1 MAISEK
7 KREREHKINFAGK
20 SLCSDIGSDPFC
32 HYEKTKLLVLTPNQA
47 RPLLL
52 LLGRSWPQKTVVN
65 LSKPAEQSLESER
78 GAINQILHGISDRFL
93 GEQ

>member
-7 KREREHKINFAGK
+7 RERGSTK
-20 SLCSDIGSDPFC
+20 SILQGRVFIPILEVI
-32 HYEKTKLLVLTPNQA
+32 HEKTKLLVLTPNQA

-65 LSKPAEQSLESER
+65 LSKPAEMSLESEQ

-93 GEQ
+93 REQ

>member
-7 KREREHKINFAGK
+7 KERESTK
-20 SLCSDIGSDPFC
+20 SILQGRVFIPILEVIPFC
-32 HYEKTKLLVLTPNQA
+32 HNEKTKLLVLTPNQA

-93 GEQ
+93 REQ

>member
-1 MAISEK
+1 MTISEK

-20 SLCSDIGSDPFC
+20 SLYSDIGSDPFC
-32 HYEKTKLLVLTPNQA
+32 HNEKTKLLVLTPNQA
-47 RPLLL
+47 RLLLL

-65 LSKPAEQSLESER
+65 LSKPAELSLESER

-93 GEQ
+93 REQ